1 MKLIKFLSRTGI
13 SSRSQTKKYIKWWYI
28 YVNHDIEINDENY
41 ELKEWDIVE
50 VGSEKVQAQFEVW
63 VVLHK
68 PAWYVCSRKNE
79 WWYTSIFELLED
91 CPYKETLFIAWR
103 LDADTE
109 WLVYLHSDW
118 DMIHK
123 ITSPKHNKEK
133 EYFAQIARPIT
144 DEEIKKLESGVFIWP
159 DNYVD
164 LTKTWWYTTL
174 PAKVVKV
181 PNTEIDNQIIITVT
195 EWKYHQV
202 KRMLEVVWNKVM
214 YLKRIRIGERTLWDL
229 EPWKWKYQI

>member
-28 YVNHDIEINDENY
+28 YVNHDIEVNDENM
-41 ELKEWDIVE
+41 EVKEWDIVE
-50 VGSEKVQAQFEVW
+50 VGSTQIEVKFEVW

-68 PAWYVCSRKNE
+68 PAWYVCSRKWE
-79 WWYTSIFELLED
+79 WSYQSIFELLED
-91 CPYKETLFIAWR
+91 CPYQDTLYIAWR

-118 DMIHK
+118 DMIHR

-133 EYFAQIARPIT
+133 EYLVQIARPIS
-144 DEEIKKLESGVFIWP
+144 DQDIEKLENWVYIWP
-159 DNYVD
+159 EKYVD
-164 LTKTWWYTTL
+164 LTKTWWYNTL
-174 PAKVVKV
+174 PAKVQK
-181 PNTEIDNQIIITVT
+181 TSDTHQIIITIT

-202 KRMLEVVWNKVM
+202 KRMLEVIDNKVM
-214 YLKRIRIGERTLWDL
+214 YLKRLRIWSRTLWDL
-229 EPWKWKYQI
+229 QIGKRKYEI

>member
-13 SSRSQTKKYIKWWYI
+13 STRSQTKKLLKWWYI
-28 YVNHDIEINDENY
+28 ILNHDKIIYDENQILA
-41 ELKEWDIVE
+41 EGDILEIADTKVE
-50 VGSEKVQAQFEVW
+50 VMFEVW

-68 PAWYVCSRKNE
+68 PTWYVCGRKNE
-79 WWYTSIFELLED
+79 WWYISIFDLLED
-91 CPYKETLFIAWR
+91 CIYKDTLYIAGR

-109 WLVYLHSDW
+109 WLVYLHSDG

-133 EYFAQIARPIT
+133 EYFAQIARQIS
-144 DEEIKKLESGVFIWP
+144 DADIKKLEEWVYIWP
-159 DNYVD
+159 EKYVD

-174 PAKVVKV
+174 PAKVEKIA
-181 PNTEIDNQIIITVT
+181 TNQLIITIT

-202 KRMLEVVWNKVM
+202 KRMLEVLDNKVM
-214 YLKRIRIGERTLWDL
+214 YLKRLRIWNIHLWDL
-229 EPWKWKYQI
+229 PIWKRKYQNWIK